1 MSFSIK
7 YGELFSVKILHRYF
21 LDKGTEEFRLMDE
34 NDRLNQLRNYNAG
47 LFIKILP
54 DDETTGII
62 KGHSMVFKETD
73 SGFSVWIKL
82 TDDEEN
88 TPFIEVEDD
97 LNLTFTM
104 QIKDSLFYNYTD
116 LKSENREK
124 IYWLSNRKPDTEPAG
139 FSLIDEAGGTSF
151 FDERFILSEEGQ
163 KNERLLLPVSRK
175 TGLLGII
182 RIYMKGDKSELN
194 ITDSQNRIT
203 APSKH
208 FEVILK
214 NRNTFWRY
222 LYDSDRMVSAADDVK
237 HENGNL
243 KMLVTKNALPLT
255 QSGFISVELNGTEL
269 PNPGVNLIKPDK
281 AENKIFS
288 EIYM

>member
-7 YGELFSVKILHRYF
+7 YGELFRVNIFHRYF
-21 LDKGTEEFRLMDE
+21 LDKGTKEFRLMDK

-47 LFIKILP
+47 AFIKILP
-54 DDETTGII
+54 DEETTGIF

-82 TDDEEN
+82 ADNNDN
-88 TPFIEVEDD
+88 APFIDIEDD

-116 LKSENREK
+116 LKSEDREK
-124 IYWLSNRKPDTEPAG
+124 LYCLSNRKPDTEPDG

-151 FDERFILSEEGQ
+151 FDERFIFSEEGQ
-163 KNERLLLPVSRK
+163 KNVQSLLPVSRK

-182 RIYMKGDKSELN
+182 RIFMKGDKSELN
-194 ITDSQNRIT
+194 ITDSQYRIT
-203 APSKH
+203 VPTKH

-222 LYDSDRMVSAADDVK
+222 LYDSDRQVTAADDVK

-243 KMLVTKNALPLT
+243 KVLVTKNALPLT
-255 QSGFISVELNGTEL
+255 QTGFVSVELNGTEL
-269 PNPGVNLIKPDK
+269 PNPGVNFIKPDK